1 MQFKLTTDYALR
13 TMILLATK
21 GGVVPAG
28 IIAREG
34 GIAQNYVPKIMKV
47 LKDNGFIDAIEG
59 IKGGFYLKVDPS
71 EVTVYDI
78 VSCFENTMNV
88 NRCLEDDEFCSRN
101 MTETCLAR
109 KLYQQLQ
116 VDTDSRLKSITLA
129 ELIEA

>member
-13 TMILLATK
+13 TMILLATR

-28 IIAREG
+28 VIAKEG

-47 LKDNGFIDAIEG
+47 LKDNDFVGAVEG
-59 IKGGFYLKVDPS
+59 IKGGFYLKADPTH
-71 EVTVYDI
+71 VTVYDI
-78 VSCFENTMNV
+78 VSCFESTMNV

-109 KLYQQLQ
+109 KLYEQLQ
-116 VDTDSRLKSITLA
+116 ADTDSRLKSIMLA
-129 ELIEA
+129 DLIEK